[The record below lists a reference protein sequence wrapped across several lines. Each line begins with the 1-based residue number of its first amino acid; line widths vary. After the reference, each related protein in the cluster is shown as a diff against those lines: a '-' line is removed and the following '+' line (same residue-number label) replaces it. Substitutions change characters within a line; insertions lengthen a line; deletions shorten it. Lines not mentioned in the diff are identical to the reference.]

1 MGLGY
6 LASGIGFAILFA
18 TPGLARRFAGLNP
31 VLAFWTAYVL
41 TRPFGASVADWIA
54 VRPATASPAAVSPA
68 AVSPAAVS
76 TAVEGA
82 PRLPASEV
90 LLAGRW
96 QGRLRYLRSA
106 IFCRRARRSA
116 EPDRPS
122 DSSSAARRGSLT
134 SARVSGTTTARTPIP
149 MNNHNPR
156 ENTPASRHTRRV
168 MMA

>member
-1 MGLGY
+1 MKLIYQVFAKRQRSRSALRPVISPPPHGPGLPG
-6 LASGIGFAILFA
+6 LRDRVRHTFRHA
-18 TPGLARRFAGLNP
+18 GLARRFAGLNP

-122 DSSSAARRGSLT
+122 DLRARPVEAA
-134 SARVSGTTTARTPIP
+134 
-149 MNNHNPR
+149 
-156 ENTPASRHTRRV
+156 
-168 MMA
+168 